1 MGGEV
6 RFNKRSGL
14 RSLVIPFPYSAL
26 DWVGG
31 IGGISLE
38 KNTKQDKCHIWI
50 VTNVMQKTQISCAML
65 IRPTCRS
72 YLAGRLFMELK
83 DRIYHESLRL
93 FSEKGFLN
101 TSISDI
107 LEATGSSKGGFYNHF
122 SSKDE
127 LFYEVLAIAQSIWRE
142 KVLYGVDEVE
152 SPTAKIKLILE
163 NYRNRYLKDYDN
175 FPGGCIF
182 VTFSVELDDQR
193 PDLMQEVAKGFVGL
207 KNMLRNLL
215 EEGKAKGELR
225 QDVNTNRA
233 TELIFSG
240 MIGSSV
246 LFGSDKSNET
256 LDRSINSLI
265 LYLDGLAP
273 DESLIDISVEDQIL
287 GI

>member
-1 MGGEV
+1 
-6 RFNKRSGL
+6 
-14 RSLVIPFPYSAL
+14 
-26 DWVGG
+26 
-31 IGGISLE
+31 
-38 KNTKQDKCHIWI
+38 
-50 VTNVMQKTQISCAML
+50 MQKTQNSCAML
-65 IRPTCRS
+65 KRPTCRS
-72 YLAGRLFMELK
+72 YLVESLIMELK
-83 DRIYHESLRL
+83 DRIYHETLRL

-142 KVLYGVDEVE
+142 KVLDGVDQLE

-175 FPGGCIF
+175 FPGGCVY

-193 PDLMQEVAKGFVGL
+193 PDLMQEVAKGFIGL
-207 KNMLRNLL
+207 KGMLRNLL
-215 EEGKAKGELR
+215 EEGKAQGELR
-225 QDVNTNRA
+225 QEVNTNRA

-246 LFGSDKSNET
+246 LFGVDKSNET

-265 LYLDGLAP
+265 LYLNGLGP
-273 DESLIDISVEDQIL
+273 EESLVDINLEDHMLEI
-287 GI
+287 